1 MKKSK
6 KIACTVLA
14 LMMVASSGMSV
25 FAATE
30 HWNDAANNTSENAE
44 WTAWKTAWETVKTD
58 YQKVAI
64 TVGAD
69 ETQINFSWY
78 SKTQETPAVRLAN
91 NIRMNDY
98 TEFSGTQDAAP
109 KYISADGVQTT
120 EGNGDAYYASKVTV
134 TGLEE
139 NTTYYYQY
147 YQNGEWSDATE
158 FTTQDFDSF
167 KALLYGDPQIGACS
181 GQTSVD
187 GSAMSGQLAA
197 RNDAFNWNLTVE
209 ESLEKN
215 PDTNFL
221 ITAGDQVNTSRNEY
235 EYAGFLNAGAL
246 DNYALSTAIG
256 NHDSSNS
263 NYSDHYN
270 NPNSGVA
277 TEGQTAAGTDYY
289 YTYGNT
295 LFIILDTNNYNCATH
310 EAVMKEAVAKNPDAK
325 WRVVMFH
332 QDIYGSGKDH
342 SASDGMVLRTQLTPL
357 MDEYDIDVVLQ
368 GHDHTYSRTYQ
379 LSSDGQEHKEYNNS
393 NWRGD
398 EDYLSENEC
407 YNILSSQR
415 SGTVIDPEGTVYLET
430 NSASGSKFY
439 ELIANQQDYVAER
452 SQTWTPSYSV
462 LTIDENSFSIATYD
476 VTTGEML
483 ADSTPYTI
491 VKSADK
497 TALNE
502 AIADAEAIDGSKY
515 TAESYAALTEA
526 LKAAKAVAADA
537 EATDSEV
544 AQAVADLANAKAGLA
559 VIVVDKTAL
568 NEAIAAAEAVD
579 GSKYTEESYAALT
592 KALEAAKA
600 VAADADATE
609 EEVAQAA
616 EALTA
621 AQKALVEVSNENPNE
636 KPDDNQ
642 KPDDT
647 QKPSGDNNGNTSEDP
662 NKGPMDNPSTGDNGV
677 AAWALTAALSGMGIA
692 GIVISEKRKKA
703 NAR

>member
-30 HWNDAANNTSENAE
+30 HWNDAANNTSESAE

-69 ETQINFSWY
+69 ETQINLSWY

-98 TEFSGTQDAAP
+98 TEFSGAQDAAP

-120 EGNGDAYYASKVTV
+120 EGSGDAYYASKVTV

-277 TEGQTAAGTDYY
+277 TEGQTVAGTDYY

-342 SASDGMVLRTQLTPL
+342 SDSDGMVLRTQLTPL

-515 TAESYAALTEA
+515 TAESYAALTKA
-526 LKAAKAVAADA
+526 LEAAKAVAADA